1 MARTSNTMLNRNG
14 ENRHLFLIPERG
26 KDFKLLLLSMML
38 FVGLSYMAFI
48 RLSSVASIRKFS
60 TVFFFFYH
68 KRMLYFV
75 KCFFCIY

>member
-60 TVFFFFYH
+60 TVFFFF
-68 KRMLYFV
+68 LS
-75 KCFFCIY
+75 